1 MYFRPGAIC
10 NTVGFSRYFSFGL
23 EVNASQVWSFQGT
36 AESKRNSTVSTFPRF
51 HVDAKDLE
59 HKDLKE
65 AKGRAHTS
73 KIRLHFFISSFRF
86 FFRKHLETCCRCS
99 EARKALFCPH
109 GNQNPISL
117 RASKNSSGPRIG
129 SHRDTWDTLKFTR
142 DSKGFKGSTLH
153 GNCRCS

>member
-23 EVNASQVWSFQGT
+23 EVNASQVGSFQGT
-36 AESKRNSTVSTFPRF
+36 AESKHNSMVSRFPRF

-86 FFRKHLETCCRCS
+86 FF
-99 EARKALFCPH
+99 F
-109 GNQNPISL
+109 GN
-117 RASKNSSGPRIG
+117 ASKPVVVPRREKRRFAHMATRTRSAFEPRKIHQVHG
-129 SHRDTWDTLKFTR
+129 SDLTEIPEIP
-142 DSKGFKGSTLH
+142 
-153 GNCRCS
+153 